1 MLASTAMREAWR
13 AGIPAHSLTPVGSL
27 RRCAPDVGDLTIL
40 AISDRR
46 RYREVLR
53 VFGAL
58 PSATGIHAQ
67 TSTSITIDTARGAI
81 MLCLS
86 TPDQAGAA
94 LLWHTGSRRH
104 TAALQARAERVGLQ
118 FDAGRLTRDEA
129 GQLDVSTEAIAYRHL
144 DLPYITPELRE
155 DGSEIRAA
163 DDGALPRLIAKA
175 DIRGDLHMHS
185 TWSDGRDSI
194 AAMADAS
201 AQLGYQY
208 IAITDHSQR
217 AFASRKLAVGDVAHQ
232 RDDIESVRV
241 ERPGM
246 TILHGVEVD
255 ILKDGTLDFDDDLL
269 ARFDIVL
276 ASLHDHGGQ
285 EPGELTARYLRAIEH
300 PLVNVITHPANRAPA
315 HSPGYALD
323 WDSLFAAAARTGT
336 AMEVDGAPGH
346 LDLDG
351 SLARRAVAAGVT
363 LSIDSDCHRAEALG
377 RQMRFGVGTARRGW
391 VQADH
396 VLNTR
401 GIDAVRTFI
410 AAKRARA

>member
-1 MLASTAMREAWR
+1 MREAWR

-27 RRCAPDVGDLTIL
+27 RRCAPDVGDVAIL
-40 AISDRR
+40 AVSDRR
-46 RYREVLR
+46 RHGEVLR

-58 PSATGIHAQ
+58 PSAVTIDAQ
-67 TSTSITIDTARGAI
+67 TSTGITIDTGRGAI
-81 MLCLS
+81 TLCLS

-94 LLWHTGSRRH
+94 LLWHTGTRRH
-104 TAALQARAERVGLQ
+104 TAELQARAARLGLR
-118 FDAGRLTRDEA
+118 FANGRLTRGAA
-129 GQLDVSTEAIAYRHL
+129 GQLDVSSEEIAYRCL
-144 DLPYITPELRE
+144 DLPYIAPELRE
-155 DGSEIRAA
+155 DGSEIDAA
-163 DDGALPRLIAKA
+163 ERGALPRLIGKG

-185 TWSDGRDSI
+185 TWSDGRDTI
-194 AAMADAS
+194 AAMVEAS
-201 AQLGYQY
+201 EQLGYQY
-208 IAITDHSQR
+208 VAITDHSQR
-217 AFASRKLAVGDVAHQ
+217 AFASRKLAVEDIARQ
-232 RDDIESVRV
+232 REDIESVRA
-241 ERPGM
+241 ERPGV

-269 ARFDIVL
+269 AAFDIVL

-285 EPGELTARYLRAIEH
+285 EPAELAARYMRAIEH
-300 PLVNVITHPANRAPA
+300 PLVNVITHPANRAPG
-315 HSPGYALD
+315 HNQGYELD
-323 WDSLFAAAARTGT
+323 WDALFAAAARTGT

-377 RQMRFGVGTARRGW
+377 RQMRFGVATARRGW
-391 VQADH
+391 IGPDH

-401 GIDAVRTFI
+401 DINAVRAFI